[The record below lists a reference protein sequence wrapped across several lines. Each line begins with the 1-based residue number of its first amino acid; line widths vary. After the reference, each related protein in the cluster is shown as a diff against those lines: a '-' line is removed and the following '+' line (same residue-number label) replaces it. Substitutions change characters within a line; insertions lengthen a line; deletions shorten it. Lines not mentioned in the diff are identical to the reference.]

1 MPETAPAGVARAAVR
16 SARGAGLL
24 PSVPRKRGSEG
35 GRRGSTVMD
44 RFVSHYTLRLDAK
57 GRVSIPAPFRAV
69 LARDGFEGLYCYPTL
84 DRPALDAGGNALL
97 KEIESLIARFA
108 PYSEER
114 EQFSA
119 ALYGTS
125 EVLKIDGE
133 GRAILTEPLKS
144 HAGIKDEIA
153 FAGLGHKFQIWEP
166 GRFRAEL
173 AEATEKVRALKKQL
187 GSRVAAEGP
196 HGARE

>member
-1 MPETAPAGVARAAVR
+1 
-16 SARGAGLL
+16 
-24 PSVPRKRGSEG
+24 
-35 GRRGSTVMD
+35 MD

-69 LARDGFEGLYCYPTL
+69 LARDGFDGLYCYPAL
-84 DRPALDAGGNALL
+84 DRPALDCGGNALL
-97 KEIESLIARFA
+97 AEIEALIARFA

-119 ALYGTS
+119 ALYGPS
-125 EVLKIDGE
+125 EILNIDGE
-133 GRAILTEPLKS
+133 GRVILSEPLKV
-144 HAGIKDEIA
+144 HAAIADTVA

-166 GRFRAEL
+166 GRFRVEL
-173 AEATEKVRALKKQL
+173 TEATEKVRALKRQL
-187 GSRVAAEGP
+187 GSRVAAERP

>member
-1 MPETAPAGVARAAVR
+1 
-16 SARGAGLL
+16 
-24 PSVPRKRGSEG
+24 
-35 GRRGSTVMD
+35 MD

-57 GRVSIPAPFRAV
+57 GRVSIPASFRAV
-69 LARDGFEGLYCYPTL
+69 LARDGFDGLYCYPTL

-97 KEIESLIARFA
+97 SEIEQLIARFS

-133 GRAILTEPLKS
+133 GRVILSEPLKV
-144 HAGIKDEIA
+144 HAGISTEVA

-166 GRFRAEL
+166 DRFRAEL

-187 GSRVAAEGP
+187 GSRMSAEGP
-196 HGARE
+196 HGARG

>member
-1 MPETAPAGVARAAVR
+1 
-16 SARGAGLL
+16 
-24 PSVPRKRGSEG
+24 
-35 GRRGSTVMD
+35 MD

-69 LARDGFEGLYCYPTL
+69 LARDGFDGLYCYPTL

-97 KEIESLIARFA
+97 AEIEALIARFS
-108 PYSEER
+108 PYSDER
-114 EQFSA
+114 DQFSE
-119 ALYGTS
+119 ALYSTS
-125 EVLKIDGE
+125 EILKVDGE
-133 GRAILTEPLKS
+133 GRVVLTEPLKT
-144 HAGIKDEIA
+144 HAEIADAVA
-153 FAGLGHKFQIWEP
+153 FAGVGHKFQIWEP

>member
-1 MPETAPAGVARAAVR
+1 
-16 SARGAGLL
+16 
-24 PSVPRKRGSEG
+24 
-35 GRRGSTVMD
+35 MD
-44 RFVSHYTLRLDAK
+44 LFVSHYSLRLDAK
-57 GRVSIPAPFRAV
+57 RRVSIPAPFRAV

-97 KEIESLIARFA
+97 KEIQALVDRFP

-125 EVLKIDGE
+125 EVVKIDGE
-133 GRAILTEPLKS
+133 GRAILTEPS
-144 HAGIKDEIA
+144 RSAGIEDEIA
-153 FAGLGHKFQIWEP
+153 FVGWVTS
-166 GRFRAEL
+166 FRS
-173 AEATEKVRALKKQL
+173 
-187 GSRVAAEGP
+187 GSRDVSARNSRRPPRRSARSRSGWAPRAAEGP